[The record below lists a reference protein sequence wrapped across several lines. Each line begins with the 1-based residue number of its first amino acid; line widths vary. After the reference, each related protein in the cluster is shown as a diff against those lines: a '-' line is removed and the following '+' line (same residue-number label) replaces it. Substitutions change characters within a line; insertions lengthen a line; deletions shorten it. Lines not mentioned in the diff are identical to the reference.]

1 MNAPLLVIPLAIEWI
16 ILVTTLA
23 PIILPKRFDA
33 RPQLGIAI
41 WFTTF
46 LSAGIAAVLAI
57 TIAVW
62 GYIDT
67 LGALNS
73 NSIGDEKWYIALIVS
88 FAPWLA
94 LAIGGITLALI
105 NIKLEPMFESAG
117 EIVPLLDLGKQPLM
131 NFMGTP
137 VAVVQ
142 LPFAYALATN
152 REILISQFAVDH
164 LSKKELDAVLWHE
177 LGHVKYKHF
186 ALKRLARLIAA
197 LSSRLAASRAM
208 VAEVER
214 LCEIA
219 ADKYALKKVTA
230 PTLRLA
236 RKLFTD

>member
-1 MNAPLLVIPLAIEWI
+1 MNAPLLVIPLALEWI

-23 PIILPKRFDA
+23 PMVLPKRFDS

-41 WFTTF
+41 WFSTF
-46 LSAGIAAVLAI
+46 LSAGVATVLAI
-57 TIAVW
+57 ASAIWA
-62 GYIDT
+62 YSDT
-67 LGALNS
+67 LIALNS
-73 NSIGDEKWYIALIVS
+73 NEFGNENWYLALIVS
-88 FAPWLA
+88 FGPWLA
-94 LAIGGITLALI
+94 LAVGGITLALI
-105 NIKLEPMFESAG
+105 NIKLEPMFESAR
-117 EIVPLLDLGKQPLM
+117 EIVPLLDLGKKPLM

-152 REILISQFAVDH
+152 REILISQFALDH
-164 LSKKELDAVLWHE
+164 LSKNELDAVLWHE

-214 LCEIA
+214 LCELA

>member
-1 MNAPLLVIPLAIEWI
+1 MNAPLLVIPLALEWV

-23 PIILPKRFDA
+23 PMLLPKRFDA

-41 WFTTF
+41 WFSTF

-62 GYIDT
+62 GYTDT
-67 LGALNS
+67 LNALNS
-73 NSIGDEKWYIALIVS
+73 NEIGNEKWYLALIVS

-105 NIKLEPMFESAG
+105 NIKLEPMFESAR
-117 EIVPLLDLGKQPLM
+117 EIVPSLDLGKQPLM

-152 REILISQFAVDH
+152 REIVISQFAVDH
-164 LSKKELDAVLWHE
+164 LSKDELDAVLWHE

-219 ADKYALKKVTA
+219 ADNYALKKVTA

-236 RKLFTD
+236 RKLFSD

>member
-1 MNAPLLVIPLAIEWI
+1 MNAPLLVIPLALEWI

-23 PIILPKRFDA
+23 PMVLPKRFDS

-41 WFTTF
+41 WFSTF
-46 LSAGIAAVLAI
+46 LSAGVATVLAI
-57 TIAVW
+57 ASAIWA
-62 GYIDT
+62 YSDT
-67 LGALNS
+67 LIALNS
-73 NSIGDEKWYIALIVS
+73 NEFGNEKWYLALIVS
-88 FAPWLA
+88 FGPWLA
-94 LAIGGITLALI
+94 LAVGGITLALI
-105 NIKLEPMFESAG
+105 NIKLEPMFESAR
-117 EIVPLLDLGKQPLM
+117 EIVPLLDLGKKPLM

-142 LPFAYALATN
+142 LPFVYALATN
-152 REILISQFAVDH
+152 REILISQFALDH
-164 LSKKELDAVLWHE
+164 LSKNELDAVLWHE

-197 LSSRLAASRAM
+197 LSSRLAASRAL
-208 VAEVER
+208 VSEVER